1 MFQRSPH
8 LASKIDWQS
17 QFISSELI
25 PFGKLSEMGCREPVV
40 GIERAPHPG
49 YRKRSCYSSDFC
61 SKSQVST
68 TNSSQDPSG
77 WVTQACRLH
86 ASARFPASNSLPAGV
101 GVLGRVPSSFPS
113 HLDLGWGGD
122 SEVIP
127 SQACTSH
134 LAVLPAGSL
143 LLPVSS
149 WQEPPVFLRS
159 SIVTL
164 MLPASGQRSRR
175 GPRLR

>member
-1 MFQRSPH
+1 MVPEVEMNLNPKLPRPLHLIHGLSLFQRSLH

-40 GIERAPHPG
+40 GTERAPHPG
-49 YRKRSCYSSDFC
+49 YRKRSCYSSNFC

-68 TNSSQDPSG
+68 ANSSQDPSG
-77 WVTQACRLH
+77 WVAQACRLH

-122 SEVIP
+122 SEVVP
-127 SQACTSH
+127 SQACTGH
-134 LAVLPAGSL
+134 LGVLPAGSL
-143 LLPVSS
+143 LPVWS
-149 WQEPPVFLRS
+149 
-159 SIVTL
+159 
-164 MLPASGQRSRR
+164 
-175 GPRLR
+175 